1 MSTTAGHTIA
11 GVGINMS
18 KKART
23 CLILHKKSAARPEV
37 REAVDHCSA
46 LGHDLQVLIP
56 WRGRD
61 RRAFI
66 DRAIKDGCERIIAG
80 GGDGTLNKVVNAL
93 LRKKRKTPVSLG
105 LLPLGTAND
114 FAFGAGLPKDD
125 LKACLE
131 IAITGEATPIDVGR
145 VNGRHFINVASGGFG
160 AEITATTPQDFKKA
174 LGGAAYTLMG
184 MAKAF
189 SLKPHNAIFTADDGV
204 SVETTMIAM
213 AVGNNR
219 FAGGGFEV
227 APKADMRDGLLDFSI
242 LTAATDLSPTAFA
255 AELKNPFDENNRL
268 LRYRQSRTLLVEAD
282 RPLHLNLD
290 GEPVVDTRF
299 TFDVLK
305 HGLPVVLGPSHS

>member
-1 MSTTAGHTIA
+1 
-11 GVGINMS
+11 MS
-18 KKART
+18 KKAKT

-37 REAVDHCSA
+37 REAVEHCSA
-46 LGHDLQVLIP
+46 LGHDLQVWIP

-61 RRAFI
+61 RRKLI
-66 DRAIKDGCERIIAG
+66 DRAIKDGYERIIAG
-80 GGDGTLNKVVNAL
+80 GGDGTLNKVVNAI
-93 LRKKRKTPVSLG
+93 LRKPRKGKISLG

-114 FAFGAGLPKDD
+114 FAFGAGLPKED
-125 LKACLE
+125 LKVCLE

-145 VNGRHFINVASGGFG
+145 VNGRYFINVASGGFG
-160 AEITATTPQDFKKA
+160 AEVTATTPQDFKKA

-189 SLKPHNAIFTADDGV
+189 SLKPHNAQFTTDDGV
-204 SVETTMIAM
+204 RRDTTIIAM

-242 LTAATDLSPTAFA
+242 MTAETDLGPAAFA
-255 AELKNPFDENNRL
+255 AELKNPFDDDNKL
-268 LRYRQSRTLLVEAD
+268 LRYHQSSTLVVEAD

-290 GEPVVDTRF
+290 GEPVIGTRF
-299 TFDVLK
+299 EFDVLK
-305 HGLPVVLGPSHS
+305 HGLPVVLGASQTP

>member
-1 MSTTAGHTIA
+1 
-11 GVGINMS
+11 MS
-18 KKART
+18 KKAKT

-37 REAVDHCSA
+37 REAVEHCSA
-46 LGHDLQVLIP
+46 LGHDLQVWIP

-61 RRAFI
+61 RRKLI
-66 DRAIKDGCERIIAG
+66 DRAIKDGYERIIAG
-80 GGDGTLNKVVNAL
+80 GGDGTLNKVVNAI
-93 LRKKRKTPVSLG
+93 LRKPRKGKISLG

-114 FAFGAGLPKDD
+114 FAFGAGLPKED

-145 VNGRHFINVASGGFG
+145 VNGRYFINVASGGFG
-160 AEITATTPQDFKKA
+160 AEVTATTPQDFKKA

-189 SLKPHNAIFTADDGV
+189 SLKPHNAQFTTDDGV
-204 SVETTMIAM
+204 RRDTTIIAM

-242 LTAATDLSPTAFA
+242 MTAETDLGPAAFA
-255 AELKNPFDENNRL
+255 AELKNPFDDDNKL
-268 LRYRQSRTLLVEAD
+268 LRYHQSSTLVVEAD

-290 GEPVVDTRF
+290 GEPVIGTRF
-299 TFDVLK
+299 EFDVLK
-305 HGLPVVLGPSHS
+305 HGLPVVLGASQTP

>member
-1 MSTTAGHTIA
+1 
-11 GVGINMS
+11 MS
-18 KKART
+18 KKAKT

-37 REAVDHCSA
+37 REAVEHCSA
-46 LGHDLQVLIP
+46 LGHDLQVWIP

-61 RRAFI
+61 RRKII
-66 DRAIKDGCERIIAG
+66 DRAIKDGYERIIAG
-80 GGDGTLNKVVNAL
+80 GGDGTLNKVVNAI
-93 LRKKRKTPVSLG
+93 LRKPRKGKISLG

-114 FAFGAGLPKDD
+114 FAFGAGLPKAD

-145 VNGRHFINVASGGFG
+145 VNGRYFINVASGGFG
-160 AEITATTPQDFKKA
+160 AEVTATTPQDFKKA

-189 SLKPHNAIFTADDGV
+189 SLKPHNAQFTTDDGV
-204 SVETTMIAM
+204 RRDTTIIAM

-242 LTAATDLSPTAFA
+242 MTAETDLGPAAFA
-255 AELKNPFDENNRL
+255 AELKNPFDDDNKL
-268 LRYRQSRTLLVEAD
+268 LRYHQTGTLLVEAD

-290 GEPVVDTRF
+290 GEPVIDTRF
-299 TFDVLK
+299 EFDVLK
-305 HGLPVVLGPSHS
+305 HGLPVVLGPSQTP